1 METQTGIIERNEI
14 SEESKWDLSDLFE
27 SDSQWESFLSDLEKD
42 ISGYAVYKGTLA
54 NSALAIKNCLE
65 FDASLA
71 RRLDSLY
78 CYARLK
84 KDEDKTNS
92 QYLGNYD
99 RTTRIYSEIGE
110 AKSFIAPE
118 LNAIPQEKMDEY
130 LSDPILDFYKLK
142 LDRIIRY
149 KEHTLSDKEE
159 SLLAASMEMSQGS
172 HNTFGMLN
180 NADLEFG
187 TVQDKEGN
195 KVSIT
200 HGNLQS
206 LMQSYDRDLRKN
218 SFHTFYSTYEKH
230 QYTFASLLS
239 SSVKKDI
246 FYAKSRNY
254 NSVRE
259 QALFSENIPV
269 EVYDNLIDSV
279 HKNLAPLYKY
289 YKLRKN
295 ILSLDELHIYDCS
308 VPLSKNLTWEMNY
321 EEAVETISKALQPL
335 GEEYISTVYE
345 GISRGRWVDRYE
357 NKGKQSG
364 AYSSGCFDSR
374 PYILLNYKNE
384 DINSLYTLAHE
395 AGHSMHS
402 YYSRKSQPYIYSGY
416 TIFVAEVAST
426 FNEALITRQLL
437 SQNPNRD
444 MKIYLI
450 CREIDNFRGTLYRQ
464 TMFAEF
470 ERDVYAMAERGE
482 PLTVESFRAVYQKLL
497 ERYFGDGATIDEI
510 LQLECFRIPHFYF
523 SFYVYKYATGIS
535 AAYSLAER
543 VLKGDKNELN
553 DYLAFLNSG
562 GTKYPIDQLK
572 DAGVDMTD
580 SKPIDKSL
588 ETFSA
593 LVDQLEK
600 LVA

>member
-1 METQTGIIERNEI
+1 METQAGIIERNEV
-14 SEESKWDLSDLFE
+14 SEESKWDLSDLYE
-27 SDSQWESFLSDLEKD
+27 SDDQWESSLSELEKD
-42 ISGYAVYKGTLA
+42 IEGYEAFKGTLA
-54 NSALAIKNCLE
+54 NSANAIKDCLK
-65 FDASLA
+65 FDASFS

-78 CYARLK
+78 TYAHLK
-84 KDEDKTNS
+84 RDEDKTNS
-92 QYLGNYD
+92 KYLGNFD
-99 RTTRIYSEIGE
+99 RTMRIYSEVGK

-118 LNAIPQEKMDEY
+118 LTAIPKEKMDGY
-130 LSDPILDFYKLK
+130 LSNPILDFYKLK
-142 LDRIIRY
+142 LDKILRY
-149 KEHTLSDKEE
+149 KKHTLSDKEE
-159 SLLAASMEMSQGS
+159 SLLAASMEMSQSS
-172 HNTFGMLN
+172 HQAFGMLN
-180 NADLEFG
+180 NADLELG
-187 TVQDKEGN
+187 IVQDKEGN
-195 KVSIT
+195 EIPIT

-206 LMQSYDRDLRKN
+206 LMQNYDRDLRKN
-218 SFHTFYSTYEKH
+218 AFHTFYSAYEKH
-230 QYTFASLLS
+230 QYTFASLLA

-259 QALFSENIPV
+259 QALFSENIPIK
-269 EVYDNLIDSV
+269 VYDNLIDSV

-289 YKLRKN
+289 YRLRKK
-295 ILSLDELHIYDCS
+295 ILALDELHIYDCS
-308 VPLSKNLTWEMNY
+308 VPLAKDLVWNMSY
-321 EEAVETISKALQPL
+321 DEAVETIRKALKPL
-335 GEEYISTVYE
+335 GDNYINTVCE
-345 GISRGRWVDRYE
+345 GISQGRWVDRYE
-357 NKGKQSG
+357 NKGKQNG

-374 PYILLNYKNE
+374 PYILLNYKKE

-402 YYSRKSQPYIYSGY
+402 YYSRKSQPYIYSDY

-437 SQNPNRD
+437 SQNPDRD

-482 PLTVESFRAVYQKLL
+482 PLTVDSFRAVYQKLL
-497 ERYFGDGATIDEI
+497 ERYFGDDTTIDEI

-543 VLKGDKNELN
+543 VLKNGESELN
-553 DYLAFLNSG
+553 DYLTFLSSG

-572 DAGVDMTD
+572 NAGVDMTNP
-580 SKPIDKSL
+580 KPIDKSL
-588 ETFSA
+588 ETFST

>member
-27 SDSQWESFLSDLEKD
+27 SDSQWESFLSDFEKE
-42 ISGYAVYKGTLA
+42 ISGYEVYKGTLA
-54 NSALAIKNCLE
+54 DSALAIKNCLE
-65 FDASLA
+65 FDATLS
-71 RRLDSLY
+71 RKMDSLY
-78 CYARLK
+78 CYAHLK

-92 QYLGNYD
+92 KYLGNFD
-99 RTTRIYSEIGE
+99 KTFRIYSELGK
-110 AKSFIAPE
+110 AQSFIAPE
-118 LNAIPQEKMDEY
+118 LTAISQDKIDEY

-142 LDRIIRY
+142 LDRILRY

-159 SLLAASMEMSQGS
+159 SLLAASMEMSQS
-172 HNTFGMLN
+172 SRDTFGMLN
-180 NADLEFG
+180 NADLELG

-195 KVSIT
+195 KISIT

-218 SFHTFYSTYEKH
+218 SFHTFYSAYEKH

-246 FYAKSRNY
+246 FYSKSRNY

-279 HKNLAPLYKY
+279 HKNLKPLYKY
-289 YKLRKN
+289 FNLRKK

-308 VPLSKNLTWEMNY
+308 VPLAKNLTWKMNY
-321 EEAVETISKALQPL
+321 DEAVETIRKALQPL
-335 GEEYISTVYE
+335 GEEYINTVSE
-345 GISRGRWVDRYE
+345 GISHGRWVDRYE
-357 NKGKQSG
+357 NKGKQNG

-437 SQNPNRD
+437 SQNTDRD

-470 ERDVYAMAERGE
+470 ERDVYAMAERGD
-482 PLTVESFRAVYQKLL
+482 PLTVESFRAAYQKLL
-497 ERYFGDGATIDEI
+497 ETYFGDETTLDEI

-535 AAYSLAER
+535 AAYTLAER

-572 DAGVDMTD
+572 DAGVDMTS

>member
-27 SDSQWESFLSDLEKD
+27 SDSQWESLLSDFEKE
-42 ISGYAVYKGTLA
+42 ISGYEAYKRTLA
-54 NSALAIKNCLE
+54 DSALAIKNCLE
-65 FDASLA
+65 FDAKVS
-71 RRLDSLY
+71 RKMDSLY
-78 CYARLK
+78 CYAHLK

-92 QYLGNYD
+92 KYLGNFD
-99 RTTRIYSEIGE
+99 KTIRIYSELGK
-110 AKSFIAPE
+110 AQSFIAPE
-118 LNAIPQEKMDEY
+118 LTAIPQDKMDEY
-130 LSDPILDFYKLK
+130 LSDPVLDFYKLK
-142 LDRIIRY
+142 LDKILRY

-159 SLLAASMEMSQGS
+159 SLLAASMEMSQS
-172 HNTFGMLN
+172 SRDAFGMLN
-180 NADLEFG
+180 NADLELG
-187 TVQDKEGN
+187 TVQDKDGN
-195 KVSIT
+195 KISIT

-218 SFHTFYSTYEKH
+218 SFHTFYSAYEKH

-239 SSVKKDI
+239 SNVKKDI
-246 FYAKSRNY
+246 FYSKSRNY

-269 EVYDNLIDSV
+269 EVYDNLIDAV
-279 HKNLAPLYKY
+279 HQNLKPLFKY
-289 YKLRKN
+289 YNLRKK
-295 ILSLDELHIYDCS
+295 ILSLKELHIYDCS
-308 VPLSKNLTWEMNY
+308 VPLAKNLTWKMNY
-321 EEAVETISKALQPL
+321 DEAVEIIRKALQPL
-335 GEEYISTVYE
+335 GEEYINTVCE
-345 GISRGRWVDRYE
+345 GISHGRWVDRYE
-357 NKGKQSG
+357 NKGKQNG

-437 SQNPNRD
+437 SQNPDRD

-497 ERYFGDGATIDEI
+497 ETYFGDETTIDEI

-553 DYLAFLNSG
+553 DYLSFLNSG

-572 DAGVDMTD
+572 DAGVDMTS

-588 ETFSA
+588 ETFST